1 MHTDGAWDEQHATD
15 ITQRSQAM
23 NNDPETYYPT
33 QSISAGSFRA
43 ESKSKVRLFFP
54 SFSNI
59 KAFVLTFYT
68 SVESAEHVF
77 KQEVYDDVCIHQQQD
92 GQQ

>member
-1 MHTDGAWDEQHATD
+1 MLHSDGAWDEQHATD

-43 ESKSKVRLFFP
+43 ESKSKVRLFFFF
-54 SFSNI
+54 FSLLFI
-59 KAFVLTFYT
+59 FYFKALILTFYHFVVT
-68 SVESAEHVF
+68 SEHVF
-77 KQEVYDDVCIHQQQD
+77 KQEVNDDVCIHQ
-92 GQQ
+92 

>member
-1 MHTDGAWDEQHATD
+1 MRMRSLIAMTIQLLSPLQLQFLLMYVIFMLHTDGAWDEQHATD

-43 ESKSKVRLFFP
+43 ESKSKVIHPFFLLFRILNNYF
-54 SFSNI
+54 
-59 KAFVLTFYT
+59 
-68 SVESAEHVF
+68 
-77 KQEVYDDVCIHQQQD
+77 
-92 GQQ
+92 

>member
-1 MHTDGAWDEQHATD
+1 MKVLHRVGHPAALFATIDLFLLMYVILMLHSDGAWDEQHATD

-43 ESKSKVRLFFP
+43 ESKSKVRLFFFP
-54 SFSNI
+54 
-59 KAFVLTFYT
+59 FY
-68 SVESAEHVF
+68 F
-77 KQEVYDDVCIHQQQD
+77 LF
-92 GQQ
+92 